1 MKCSTRKLKIHCNCY
16 EAINRITR
24 YLVLS
29 ESMNE
34 KEEKIVGERL
44 FKIVLSILIIIPR

>member
-1 MKCSTRKLKIHCNCY
+1 MFDAEIKNPLQLLRGDKQDN
-16 EAINRITR
+16 AIFGVER
-24 YLVLS
+24 
-29 ESMNE
+29 NE